1 MAESIVAFVHSTC
14 LEPQVLYNGDT
25 QDLKITYQG
34 GATYTYSGVSLED
47 AKGLVNAPSKGRY
60 VNQVIKGAY
69 GYTKG

>member
-1 MAESIVAFVHSTC
+1 M
-14 LEPQVLYNGDT
+14 LYNGDT